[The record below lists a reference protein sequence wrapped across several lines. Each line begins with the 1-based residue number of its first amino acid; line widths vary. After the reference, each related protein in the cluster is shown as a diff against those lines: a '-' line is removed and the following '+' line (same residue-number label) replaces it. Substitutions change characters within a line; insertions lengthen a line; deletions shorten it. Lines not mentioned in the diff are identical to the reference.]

1 MRIAMCT
8 ETYIPYM
15 NGVVT
20 HIKLLKRALE
30 AMGHEVLIVTVSN
43 EKDMVVKDGVLHCP
57 SFRVERV
64 YGYRGTNPFSR
75 ERLAALQAFNP
86 DVIHVH
92 NEYTLGFFGVRAARK
107 LQVPLVYSIHMDFNA
122 YLAKIPGA
130 LSLFKR
136 PLLAYLNYYL
146 KRADVILSMSH
157 KAQTYIDMTG
167 SKKKM
172 ELLPNSVEVKRFA
185 SDPEETQKRLAMRRT
200 LGLSDSTRAFV
211 YVGRL
216 SLEKNI
222 EHLIDSF
229 LYLDLPSE
237 KARLF
242 FVGDGPHTKALK
254 AKVAAADAS
263 DRITFLGSVE
273 NEKIA
278 DTLFAMDYYL
288 TASLSEMHSMS
299 MLEAMAAGLFCLV
312 LEEPV
317 NAWQVKD
324 DVTGWIW
331 KNEDELKRQVAILL
345 ADDEKT
351 REERRRRAKAW
362 SLAHDEQHQVET
374 LLAVYER
381 AVNGYVASVAT
392 VETDLPSL

>member
-8 ETYIPYM
+8 ETYIPYV

-30 AMGHEVLIVTVSN
+30 AMGHEVLIVTVSS

-64 YGYRGTNPFSR
+64 YGYRGANPFSR
-75 ERLAALQAFNP
+75 KRLAALQAFNP

-92 NEYTLGFFGVRAARK
+92 NEYTLGFFGVRAAKK

-136 PLLAYLNYYL
+136 PLLSYLNYYL

-157 KAQTYIDMTG
+157 KAQSYMDMAG
-167 SKKKM
+167 SGKKM

-185 SDPEETQKRLAMRRT
+185 SDPDEAKKRLSMRQT
-200 LGLSDSTRAFV
+200 LGLADATRAFV

-216 SLEKNI
+216 ALEKNI
-222 EHLIDSF
+222 DQLIDSF
-229 LYLDLPSE
+229 LSLDLPAA

-242 FVGDGPHTKALK
+242 LVGDGPHTKALK
-254 AKVAAADAS
+254 AKIAAADAA
-263 DRITFLGSVE
+263 DRITFLGSIE
-273 NEKIA
+273 NEKLA

-312 LEEPV
+312 LHEPI
-317 NAWQVKD
+317 NAWQVTID
-324 DVTGWIW
+324 ETGWVW
-331 KNEDELKRQVAILL
+331 KNEDDLKRQVDLL
-345 ADDEKT
+345 LTDDDEMRKA
-351 REERRRRAKAW
+351 RRRRAKAW

-374 LLAVYER
+374 LLALYER
-381 AVNGYVASVAT
+381 AVNGYVAHVAA